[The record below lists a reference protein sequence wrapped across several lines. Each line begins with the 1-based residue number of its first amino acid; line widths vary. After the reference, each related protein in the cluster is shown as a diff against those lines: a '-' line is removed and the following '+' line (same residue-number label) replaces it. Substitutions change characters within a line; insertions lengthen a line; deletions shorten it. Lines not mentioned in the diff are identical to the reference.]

1 MRHITGIM
9 IFKLS
14 VDKIFIHTKF
24 WIAVAIQNLVWMKI
38 SHLPAVP
45 SKLIVG
51 PNVLVY
57 LFAILRGGFMWPFY
71 GEKTKTN
78 SLNST
83 DDVMEVL
90 VCWVYNTHW
99 IPHGRPRNNHIWSK
113 LEFHKM
119 KTSSCSNWILNNCS
133 TLTKW
138 TDLLTSFK
146 FNGSTVEL
154 HNWSVKVILADIT
167 CAHVLN
173 ELSLFCCKL
182 LLMWSSWWERNN
194 FNILS

>member
-1 MRHITGIM
+1 MWTTSTEKSGDVMMTDGESDWCGFSEDVFRVSAIRISKQDSLLTPRSSSLSGGHISPRLTLRVREGACDAHNLYFSTRNFYDLHIASAHLMRHITGIM

-57 LFAILRGGFMWPFY
+57 LFAIFRGGFMWPFY

-78 SLNST
+78 SLNPHRWRYGGVGVLGIQHTLDST
-83 DDVMEVL
+83 
-90 VCWVYNTHW
+90 W
-99 IPHGRPRNNHIWSK
+99 
-113 LEFHKM
+113 
-119 KTSSCSNWILNNCS
+119 KT
-133 TLTKW
+133 TQ
-138 TDLLTSFK
+138 
-146 FNGSTVEL
+146 
-154 HNWSVKVILADIT
+154 
-167 CAHVLN
+167 
-173 ELSLFCCKL
+173 
-182 LLMWSSWWERNN
+182 
-194 FNILS
+194 